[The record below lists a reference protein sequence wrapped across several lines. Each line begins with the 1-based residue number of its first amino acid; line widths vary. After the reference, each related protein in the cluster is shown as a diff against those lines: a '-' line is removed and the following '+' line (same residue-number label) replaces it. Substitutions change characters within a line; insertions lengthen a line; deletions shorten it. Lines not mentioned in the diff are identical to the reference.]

1 MKVAKI
7 TKLLKGIYTVFL
19 VLLVFTLNTGCSKKE
34 SSKNAASKIILE
46 KKSDKKNEINSN
58 KLTIGF
64 SIDTLAIER
73 WQRDLDV
80 FMNKAKELGANV
92 IVQNAGNSLEEQNR
106 QLMYLAD
113 RNVDVIVVL
122 PKQADAISE
131 SISKIKA
138 KGIPVISYDR
148 LTLNAP
154 VDLYITIN
162 SEKVGELMASKMLQ
176 LTRGTN
182 WYCILGPAE
191 DYNMTFIQ
199 RGINKVIWGSPY
211 HIAYTFHTEGWNYDL
226 AYQHMVKV
234 LNTNQIPDAIICG
247 NDALAESVIQAM
259 NLYFNDK
266 HIPICGQDADI
277 AACQNIV
284 QGKQDFT
291 IYKPI
296 AQLAETCA
304 EYAYRLAGGEKLETI
319 TENLAIIDNGY
330 DSIPVLWLEPTL
342 VAKDNMDNVIIESGF
357 HTHGEVYRQ

>member
-1 MKVAKI
+1 MK
-7 TKLLKGIYTVFL
+7 KLSSVILIFAILFVCAACNGKKPVK
-19 VLLVFTLNTGCSKKE
+19 LNGERKSE
-34 SSKNAASKIILE
+34 QSASR
-46 KKSDKKNEINSN
+46 SRV
-58 KLTIGF
+58 TIGF

-80 FMNKAKELGANV
+80 FMNRVKEMGANV
-92 IVQNAGNSLEEQNR
+92 IVQNAGNSVEEQNR
-106 QLMYLAD
+106 QLMYLLD
-113 RNVDVIVVL
+113 QNVDVVVVL
-122 PKQADAISE
+122 PKQDDAISE
-131 SISKIKA
+131 SIQKIKS
-138 KGIPVISYDR
+138 KNIPVISYDR
-148 LTLNAP
+148 LIRNTD
-154 VDLYITIN
+154 VDLYITID
-162 SEKVGELMASKMLQ
+162 SQQVGEIMAQGLLEKTDKNNWFCML
-176 LTRGTN
+176 G
-182 WYCILGPAE
+182 AKE
-191 DYNMTFIQ
+191 DYNMTLIMS
-199 RGINKVIWGSPY
+199 GIHNVIKNTPVTIG
-211 HIAYTFHTEGWNYDL
+211 HTFYTSGWNYDF
-226 AYQHMVKV
+226 AYQEMVRLLSEDK
-234 LNTNQIPDAIICG
+234 LPDAIICG
-247 NDALAESVIQAM
+247 NDAIADSVLSAI
-259 NLYFNDK
+259 NLYYPDK

>member
-1 MKVAKI
+1 MKVSKSIIKIICIASITLLASSLFTGCDKKDSKKTALAKI
-7 TKLLKGIYTVFL
+7 
-19 VLLVFTLNTGCSKKE
+19 S
-34 SSKNAASKIILE
+34 LE
-46 KKSDKKNEINSN
+46 KKSDKKNEISSN

-92 IVQNAGNSLEEQNR
+92 IVQNAGNSTEEQNR

-122 PKQADAISE
+122 PKQADAITD
-131 SISKIKA
+131 SITKIKA

-154 VDLYITIN
+154 VDMYITIN
-162 SEKVGELMASKMLQ
+162 SERVGELMASKMLQ
-176 LTRGTN
+176 LSRGTN
-182 WYCILGPAE
+182 WYCILGPEE
-191 DYNMTFIQ
+191 DFNMTFIQ

-211 HIAYTFHTEGWNYDL
+211 HISYTFHTEGWNYDL
-226 AYQHMVKV
+226 AYQQMVRL

-247 NDALAESVIQAM
+247 NDALAESVIQAIT
-259 NLYFNDK
+259 LYYNDK

-284 QGKQDFT
+284 QNKQDFT

-304 EYAYRLAGGEKLETI
+304 EYAYRLASGEKLEII
-319 TENLAIIDNGY
+319 TENMPTIDNNY
-330 DSIPVLWLEPTL
+330 DNIPVLWLDPTL
-342 VAKDNMDNVIIESGF
+342 VSNENLDKVIIESGF
-357 HTHGEVYRQ
+357 HTHGEVYRN